1 MAIVFKI
8 KCSTHEEREK
18 VQERFHNALI
28 GSPAY
33 ISSEIAI
40 CDGDASTSKQPK
52 PDSFYLAF
60 GLESCQGS
68 QFDVKIDVDSDS
80 FYYTNAED
88 AKRNNGSAKVQG
100 EAPISI
106 VFSGFTDSN
115 SKFDADNEINKVFC
129 NLTNNYPEFHFTSS
143 ADIRKRPVYNT
154 TGDDSSVLYYN
165 VVMAVS
171 GTVTID
177 NLDEFIKLSHHG
189 EGLYTGTKLQNVH
202 IEVLANGKWY

>member
-8 KCSTHEEREK
+8 KCSTPEEREK

-33 ISSEIAI
+33 ILSEIAI

-60 GLESCQGS
+60 GLESRKGS

-88 AKRNNGSAKVQG
+88 AKRNNGSAKVHG

-171 GTVTID
+171 GTVPID

>member
-8 KCSTHEEREK
+8 KCSTPEEREK

-33 ISSEIAI
+33 INSEIAI

-52 PDSFYLAF
+52 PDSFYLAV
-60 GLESCQGS
+60 GLESGQGP

-80 FYYTNAED
+80 FYYTNAEE
-88 AKRNNGSAKVQG
+88 AKRNNGSAMVQS

-106 VFSGFTDSN
+106 VFSGYTDSD
-115 SKFDADNEINKVFC
+115 SKLDADNEIEKVFC
-129 NLTNNYPEFHFTSS
+129 NLSNYYPEFHFTSS
-143 ADIRKRPVYNT
+143 ASIRKYPVCSKP
-154 TGDDSSVLYYN
+154 GDDGEIIYYN

-171 GTVTID
+171 GTVPID
-177 NLDEFIKLSHHG
+177 NLDKFIKLSHHG
-189 EGLYTGTKLQNVH
+189 EALYVGTKLQNVH
-202 IEVLANGKWY
+202 IEVLARGKWN